1 MIYNTAKH
9 STEQL
14 STNFKAREFDC
25 KCGRCSRTQI
35 DTKLV
40 EYLQIIRNHF
50 GTPITITSG
59 YRCPAHNAEVGGAT
73 KSKHAL
79 GQAADIQVK
88 GVEPLEVAKYAESIG
103 IKGIGLYDNFVHID
117 TRTAKYFWR
126 GHNEQYTTTFNGATE
141 SNNKAQQKQTLRFGM
156 KNNNV
161 MILQQLLEQQGYDLG
176 VWGADG
182 HYGTATYTAVCKFQR
197 DKGLT
202 VDGVC
207 GNQTWS
213 ALLQ

>member
-40 EYLQIIRNHF
+40 EYLQLIRNHF
-50 GTPITITSG
+50 GLPVSITSG
-59 YRCPAHNAEVGGAT
+59 YRCAAHNAEVSKSS
-73 KSKHAL
+73 KSKHTL
-79 GQAADIQVK
+79 GQAADFHID
-88 GVEPLEVAKYAESIG
+88 GVAPAEIAKYAESIG
-103 IKGIGLYDNFVHID
+103 IKGIGLYDTFVHID

-141 SNNKAQQKQTLRFGM
+141 SNNKAQQKQKLYWGKR
-156 KNNNV
+156 NNDV
-161 MILQQLLEQQGYDLG
+161 KILQQLLIQQGYDLG
-176 VWGADG
+176 IWGADG
-182 HYGTATYTAVCKFQR
+182 HYGNATYNAVRKFQK
-197 DKGLT
+197 DKGLD

-207 GNQTWS
+207 GAQTWN
-213 ALLQ
+213 ALL